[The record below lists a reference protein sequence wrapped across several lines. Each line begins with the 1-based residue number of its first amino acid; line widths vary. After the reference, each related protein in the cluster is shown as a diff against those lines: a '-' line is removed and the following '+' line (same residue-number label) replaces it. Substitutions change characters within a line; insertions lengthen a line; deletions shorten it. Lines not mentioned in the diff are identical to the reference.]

1 MSKLVKQGKFLKRQV
16 KPSNEDESSETSSE
30 TEHLDN
36 ALVRKILDSYLSSKI
51 RKRCLINPDMYLSPQ
66 EIGPFLALE
75 CLLGFA
81 QQSAYGM
88 FVGLLIV

>member
-36 ALVRKILDSYLSSKI
+36 ALVRLILDSYLSSKI

-75 CLLGFA
+75 CLIRGRGVSEMGHF
-81 QQSAYGM
+81 M
-88 FVGLLIV
+88 KK